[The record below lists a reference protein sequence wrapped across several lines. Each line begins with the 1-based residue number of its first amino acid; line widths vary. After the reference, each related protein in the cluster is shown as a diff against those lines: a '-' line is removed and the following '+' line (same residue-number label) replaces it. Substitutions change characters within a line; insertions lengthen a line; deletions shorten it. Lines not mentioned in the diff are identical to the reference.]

1 METTARQTPVPVA
14 SALPEQR
21 QRFIQQVYLHLAGA
35 ILAFAAVESILIQ
48 LPGAKALAE
57 AMTISGWSWLIVL
70 AVFGGVATLADR
82 WARSDAS
89 LGTQYLGLGLYVVAE
104 AVIFLPLLMWASA
117 RGSDVIPTAGVMT
130 ALLAVGLT
138 LVAFVSGVDFSFMRG
153 ALCLG
158 GLIAFGLIVLGTI
171 GFVNLGLW
179 FSFAMAAFA
188 GGCILYHTSEILRT
202 YRTDQHVAASLALFA
217 SVALLFW
224 YVVQIVASQED

>member
-14 SALPEQR
+14 AALPEQR

-57 AMTISGWSWLIVL
+57 LMTFSGWSWLIVL
-70 AVFGGVATLADR
+70 AAFGGVATLADR

-138 LVAFVSGVDFSFMRG
+138 LFAFVSSVDFSFMRG

-179 FSFAMAAFA
+179 FAFAMAAFA

-217 SVALLFW
+217 SIALLFW